1 MSGLPD
7 SLSSLGAQYDA
18 LLEAQAS
25 RQAIASDEILSED
38 DLAHL
43 PPPVARFLR
52 RAQVV
57 GRARVH
63 NFVVEMDATLTR
75 GPDQPPFETPVLQAS
90 FVDDPVR
97 LFLLRTRMK
106 GLPVSG
112 LHAYTSDGARMQIRL
127 LGVWNIVDES
137 GSAFTRAET
146 VTLLNDFCVFAPAAL
161 VDTRFTWTPID
172 DASARVTF
180 TNGEHRVS
188 ATLYFDA
195 EGDLVDFASD
205 DRHVL
210 PTDGYRWTTPLRAHR
225 DFGGA
230 RLPAEGDA
238 IWHFRDKPSLRY
250 GRFHIRSVRYNLAPD
265 QLPHAEQLTARS
277 HA

>member
-1 MSGLPD
+1 MSTFPA
-7 SLSSLGAQYDA
+7 SLASLGAQYDA
-18 LLEAQAS
+18 LLDAQAL
-25 RQAIASDEILSED
+25 RQPLPPDGCVSDA

-43 PPPVARFLR
+43 PPPVARYLR
-52 RAQVV
+52 RAEVV

-63 NFVVEMDATLTR
+63 NFVVEMDATLNR
-75 GPDQPPFETPVLQAS
+75 GPDEPALETPVLQTS

-112 LHAYTSDGARMQIRL
+112 LHAYTEEGARMRIRL

-146 VTLLNDFCVFAPAAL
+146 VTLLNDFCVFAPATLIDA
-161 VDTRFTWTPID
+161 RFSWTAID
-172 DASARVTF
+172 DASALVTF
-180 TNGEHRVS
+180 TNGGHRVS
-188 ATLYFDA
+188 ATLFFDTH
-195 EGDLVDFASD
+195 GDLVDFASD

-210 PTDGYRWTTPLRAHR
+210 PTDGDRWTTPLRGHR

-230 RLPAEGDA
+230 RLPSEGDA
-238 IWHFRDKPSLRY
+238 IWHYRGKPAWRY
-250 GRFHIRSVRYNLAPD
+250 GRFRITSVRYNVAPAE
-265 QLPHAEQLTARS
+265 LPHADRLAARGTR
-277 HA
+277 